1 MDIIIQK
8 MEFKGRKPQE
18 LAQLL
23 REFKFTASETMA
35 EIMLDR
41 KYFTFIQKER
51 EPRLLYEIE
60 SLLKQKDDLMM
71 NMAFK
76 SGDHSL

>member
-1 MDIIIQK
+1 
-8 MEFKGRKPQE
+8 
-18 LAQLL
+18 
-23 REFKFTASETMA
+23 MA

-60 SLLKQKDDLMM
+60 SLLKQKDDLKM